1 MNKMKLNEKVLYDIL
16 KKMKKRVDEYGSKKF
31 I

>member
-1 MNKMKLNEKVLYDIL
+1 MKLNEKGLYDIL
-16 KKMKKRVDEYGSKKF
+16 KRKMKKRVDEYGSKKF